1 MGRNKLVEN
10 MTDQERAEHYQKI
23 RDDRDEQLRVSAMHL
38 DDDQREAIKEAR
50 DVLQS
55 VVQCCNEIGDVWMS
69 DVNKMESA
77 YFALKNRFPLGDD

>member
-1 MGRNKLVEN
+1 MGRTKMVEN
-10 MTDQERAEHYQKI
+10 MTDVERAEHYQKI
-23 RDDRDEQLRVSAMHL
+23 RDDRNEQLRVSAMHL

-55 VVQCCNEIGDVWMS
+55 VVQCCHEIGDVWMS

-77 YFALKNRFPLGDD
+77 YYTLNNLFPLGDD

>member
-1 MGRNKLVEN
+1 MGRTKMVEN
-10 MTDQERAEHYQKI
+10 MTDVERAEHYQKI

-55 VVQCCNEIGDVWMS
+55 VVQCCQEIGDVWIS

-77 YFALKNRFPLGDD
+77 YFALKNRFPLDDD

>member
-10 MTDQERAEHYQKI
+10 MTDEERAEHYQKI

-38 DDDQREAIKEAR
+38 DDEQREAIKEAR
-50 DVLQS
+50 EVLQS
-55 VVQCCNEIGDVWMS
+55 VVQCCHEIGDVWMS

-77 YFALKNRFPLGDD
+77 YYALKNGFPLDEN